1 MLMPEFEYVAPET
14 LAEVCAVLGQ
24 YGDRAKVL
32 AGGSDLMVKMK
43 AGLISPDCVVSLKR
57 LHELKGVRHE
67 PGVGVI
73 IGARA
78 THNDLVNSPV
88 LDLWFPSVPAAA
100 ASMAGYQIR
109 NVGTVGGN
117 LVNAVPSADLPPILL
132 ALNAKVKLVGVAG
145 ERTIPLEEF
154 FLGPGKTVLLPGEIL
169 AEVIIPEQE
178 LTGSHYLKFGLR
190 KAEALAVVGVAT
202 AVKMQGEVFA
212 DVRIALGAV
221 APVPLRARAAEDALR
236 GKPATEE
243 NFALAG
249 KLAAQIAKPI
259 SDIRG
264 SAEYRSHLVDVLT
277 RDSLRTAIARGK
289 A

>member
-1 MLMPEFEYVAPET
+1 MLMPEFEYLAPET
-14 LAEVCAVLGQ
+14 LAEACAVLGRF
-24 YGDRAKVL
+24 GGRAKVL
-32 AGGSDLMVKMK
+32 AGGSDLIVKMK
-43 AGLISPDCVVSLKR
+43 AGLESPACLVSLKR
-57 LHELKGVRHE
+57 LHELKGIRLE
-67 PGVGVI
+67 AGVGVR
-73 IGARA
+73 IGARV
-78 THNDLVNSPV
+78 THNELVSSPV
-88 LDLWFPSVPAAA
+88 LGLWFPSIPAAA

-132 ALNAKVKLVGVAG
+132 ALNAKVRLVGAAG
-145 ERTIPLEEF
+145 ERTLPLEEF
-154 FLGPGKTVLLPGEIL
+154 FVGPGKTVLAQGEIL

-190 KAEALAVVGVAT
+190 KADALAVVGVAA
-202 AVKMQGEVFA
+202 AVKMQGDVFA

-221 APVPLRARAAEDALR
+221 APVPLRVRAAEDALR

-243 NFALAG
+243 NFAVAG
-249 KLAAQIAKPI
+249 KLAAQAAKPI
-259 SDIRG
+259 TDIRG
-264 SAEYRSHLVDVLT
+264 SAEYRLHLVDVLT